1 MAYCVLSKD
10 GDFFAVKGTKTKI
23 QSLVKKG
30 YVGIA
35 VSETKEKA
43 EGIIMGIKAH
53 SVVEKFAGH
62 LPHDMKVAFKSEIAQ
77 LATQMYNE
85 IVK

>member
-1 MAYCVLSKD
+1 MNYWVVSKNGQLS
-10 GDFFAVKGTKTKI
+10 AVKEIRKDVQALAK
-23 QSLVKKG
+23 QG
-30 YVGIA
+30 YSAVGR
-35 VSETKEKA
+35 VDSKEKA
-43 EGIIMGIKAH
+43 QEMIMGIKAH
-53 SVVEKFAGH
+53 AVVEKFAGH

>member
-1 MAYCVLSKD
+1 
-10 GDFFAVKGTKTKI
+10 
-23 QSLVKKG
+23 
-30 YVGIA
+30 
-35 VSETKEKA
+35 
-43 EGIIMGIKAH
+43 MGIKAH